1 MKKLSMNQME
11 MIEGGTFWGRGTTT
25 DCSLYK
31 AGVSSDC
38 LVCHPRYYFWIE
50 FGSREQCSW
59 VGAEFV

>member
-1 MKKLSMNQME
+1 ME